1 MVLNEKNEIDVEKS
15 LSMLREFCRVY
26 QLEVNCSKTK
36 IMQINFKVNYSWVI
50 NTMQGQKILKKVD
63 DYKYLGFEINAKGN
77 NYAYIVRE

>member
-36 IMQINFKVNYSWVI
+36 IMQINFKVNYSWEI
-50 NTMQGQKILKKVD
+50 NTMQEQKTLKKVD
-63 DYKYLGFEINAKGN
+63 DYKYLGVEINAKGN